1 MSELTVNK
9 LFELSKKAKSNK
21 NYPLEKEYLMQAISL
36 EPLNLKLINALIR
49 NLRKEQN
56 TLELKKWLEI
66 LYEIK
71 PNGKILFELTQIEQK
86 AGNLDRVKEL
96 LLENERIAPNSK
108 KIKHRIKKINA
119 ITDSNKN
126 NNNDALFNINDEE
139 LVIIKSARNIIYTDE
154 ELSSKYDKIISIVKE
169 LSEEI
174 ILCILAELYNH
185 ESLPLAISIVK
196 RYKDNVNIKESS
208 KNLKLANKLLE
219 LVMSKKTKRYTWNN
233 FWISNTNFI
242 QSEPQKSK
250 VLKKDNFEKWL
261 S

>member
-1 MSELTVNK
+1 
-9 LFELSKKAKSNK
+9 
-21 NYPLEKEYLMQAISL
+21 MQAISL

-86 AGNLDRVKEL
+86 AGNLNRVKEL

-108 KIKHRIKKINA
+108 KIKHRIKKINSINIA
-119 ITDSNKN
+119 NEQN
-126 NNNDALFNINDEE
+126 NNNALFNLTEE
-139 LVIIKSARNIIYTDE
+139 EFEKIKSARNIIYTDE
-154 ELSSKYDKIISIVKE
+154 ELSSKYDKILSIVKG
-169 LSEEI
+169 LSDEI
-174 ILCILAELYNH
+174 IFCIISELYSY
-185 ESLPLAISIVK
+185 ESLSLAISIVK
-196 RYKDNVNIKESS
+196 RYKDSINSKKEA